1 MHAGSDLVF
10 HGGATFDGFRFL
22 PAGTAVR
29 VSGGKISYVGPA
41 GAGARDGAG
50 RLDGAEPIDLN
61 GGTLLPG
68 FIDAHVHPVFAG
80 DRLRRCDLSGA
91 RTASEYQAIIA
102 AFAAANPDAPWI
114 TGGGW
119 YMEAFPGGTPTKDLL
134 DAVVSDRPAFLPNRD
149 GHGAWVNSRA
159 LELAGITASTL
170 DPADGR
176 IERDHDGE
184 PSGCLQEGAANLVSR
199 LVPAASTDDWYA
211 GLLAAQDYLLSLG
224 VTGWQDAIVGRSPEA
239 PDPIEAYLRAA
250 GDGTLAANVVGALW
264 WDRHRGQEQVTEL
277 VERRREAQAG
287 PRFRATSVKM
297 MLDGVAENHTA
308 AMLEPYLDGHG
319 CATEGS
325 GLDFIDPDELP
336 RYVTEL
342 DALGFQVHFHA
353 LGDRAVRNALDAI
366 EAARKASG
374 NSILRHHLAHL
385 QVVHPDDIP
394 RFAALNATANIQALW
409 AMHEPQMD
417 DLTIPF
423 LGERRSGWQYPFGAM
438 LAAGA
443 PMCGGSDWSVSTPD
457 PLLAGHVAVNRTLPQ
472 AKGGS
477 GADPFLP
484 EQAISAEAFFAAYTS
499 GSARV
504 NGLEDVTGAIR
515 AGLDADFA
523 IVDGDLAAG
532 PPTEICQASV
542 TQTWVRGELRYE
554 RPLSAPRPSRQPRA
568 PPPPP
573 PGTKEDRWAPR
584 QVVARR

>member
-1 MHAGSDLVF
+1 VSAGSDLVF
-10 HGGATFDGFRFL
+10 HGGTIFDGSRFL

-29 VSGGKISYVGPA
+29 VSGTRISYVGPA
-41 GAGARDGAG
+41 ADAGALGA
-50 RLDGAEPIDLN
+50 AEPIDLD

-91 RTASEYQAIIA
+91 RTVTQYQAIIA
-102 AFAAANPDAPWI
+102 AYAAANPDAGWI

-119 YMEAFPGGTPTKDLL
+119 YMEAFQGGVPTKDLL

-159 LELAGITASTL
+159 LELAGITAQSL

-176 IERDHDGE
+176 IERDQDGE
-184 PSGCLQEGAANLVSR
+184 PGGCLQEGAANLVSR

-224 VTGWQDAIVGRSPEA
+224 ITGWQDAIVGRSPEA

-250 GDGTLAANVVGALW
+250 GAGTLAVNVVGALW
-264 WDRHRGQEQVTEL
+264 WDRHRGLEQVGEL
-277 VERRREAQAG
+277 VERRREVQSG
-287 PRFRATSVKM
+287 VSGGRPPEVSSGERFRATSVKM

-308 AMLEPYLDGHG
+308 AMLEPYLDGHD
-319 CATEGS
+319 CATQGS
-325 GLDFIDPDELP
+325 GLDFIDPAELP

-342 DALGFQVHFHA
+342 DSLGFQVHFHA
-353 LGDRAVRNALDAI
+353 LGDRAVRNALDAV
-366 EAARKASG
+366 EAARRASG
-374 NSILRHHLAHL
+374 SSAGHHGEQRHHLAHL

-417 DLTIPF
+417 ELTIPF
-423 LGERRSGWQYPFGAM
+423 LGERRSGWQYPFGAL

-457 PLLAGHVAVNRTLPQ
+457 PLLAGHVAVNRALPQ
-472 AKGGS
+472 AQGGS
-477 GADPFLP
+477 GQDPFLP

-504 NGLEDVTGAIR
+504 NGLEDVTGAVR
-515 AGLDADFA
+515 PGLDADFA
-523 IVDGDLAAG
+523 ITSADLGGG
-532 PPTEICQASV
+532 PPAEICQNRV
-542 TQTWVRGELRYE
+542 TQTWIRGELRYQG
-554 RPLSAPRPSRQPRA
+554 LLVTAGCQPRA
-568 PPPPP
+568 PPPPS
-573 PGTKEDRWAPR
+573 TKED
-584 QVVARR
+584 